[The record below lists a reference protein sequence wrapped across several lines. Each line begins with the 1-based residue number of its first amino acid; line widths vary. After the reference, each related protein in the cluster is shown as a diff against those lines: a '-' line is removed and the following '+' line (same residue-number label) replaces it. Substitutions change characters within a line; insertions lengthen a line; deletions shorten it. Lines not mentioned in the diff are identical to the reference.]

1 MNIFSTYRDYIEVV
15 VEKLIEAG
23 SLPRGLDTARLTA
36 EPPRDPSHGDISTNA
51 AMVLAKPA
59 GMKPRDIAELMAVG
73 LREVVG
79 VSAVEIAGPGFINMR
94 LGDAVWH
101 ECLKEAIGQGA
112 AYGASD
118 HGAGAKVNVEFVS
131 ANPTGPLHIGHAR
144 GTVFGDV
151 LASLLDKAGYDV
163 TREFYINDAGS
174 QVDSLAWAAYWRY
187 LQAIGAEVSE
197 ETIAALTPAGT
208 LEYRGEYLISVGK
221 ALAEKYKDSLAELNE
236 RTGEVEGRAISEW
249 LPEVRTFAIDAMMEL
264 IKADLKSLGVHQDVF
279 TSERKLVEDGMVEAG
294 LKTLEDMGHI
304 YTGVLEPPKGR
315 KPDDW
320 EPRPQT
326 LFRATDFG
334 DDVDRPLKK
343 SDGSWTYFASDI
355 ANHLDKFR
363 RGFTEMID
371 VWGADHAGYIKR
383 MQAAVKAISAGEGAL
398 DVKICQ
404 IVRLMDKGEPMK
416 MSKRAGTFVTLR
428 DLVDEV
434 GQDVVRFHMLTRKN
448 DAQMD
453 FDLTAVTEKTRD
465 NPIFYVQYASARCH
479 SSRRQ
484 ALKYFPNHDMSLQA
498 LAATPISCLTDE
510 SELGLIKMI
519 AGWPRLVEAAADAHE
534 PHRIAYYLYELAAL
548 FHAFWDKG
556 NRNPSFRIVLEDNE
570 TLTMARLVLAQGV
583 QTVIDSGLG
592 IFGIEPVEE
601 MR

>member
-1 MNIFSTYRDYIEVV
+1 MNVFNIYRDRITAVIEDLAGTG
-15 VEKLIEAG
+15 KLPA
-23 SLPRGLDTARLTA
+23 GLDASRLTA

-51 AMVLAKPA
+51 AMILAKPA
-59 GMKPRDIAELMAVG
+59 GMKPRDLADKIAEG
-73 LREVVG
+73 LRGIDG
-79 VSAVEIAGPGFINMR
+79 VASVEIAGPGFINMR
-94 LGDAVWH
+94 LGDTVWH
-101 ECLKEAIGQGA
+101 DSLKAAIAEGA

-118 HGAGAKVNVEFVS
+118 HGAGRKVNVEYVS

-151 LASLLDKAGYDV
+151 LAALLDKAGYDV
-163 TREFYINDAGS
+163 TKEFYINDAGA
-174 QVDSLAWAAYWRY
+174 QVDKLARSAYLRY
-187 LQAIGAEVSE
+187 CEARGRSIGEIPE
-197 ETIAALTPAGT
+197 GLYPGD
-208 LEYRGEYLISVGK
+208 YLKPVGRK
-221 ALAEKYKDSLAELNE
+221 LAELHGDRWLDAPE
-236 RTGEVEGRAISEW
+236 PEW
-249 LPEVRTFAIDAMMEL
+249 LAGIRAFTIDMMMDLVR
-264 IKADLKSLGVHQDVF
+264 ADLAALGVHHDVF
-279 TSERKLVEDGMVEAG
+279 TSERKLVEDGMVDEV

-304 YTGVLEPPKGR
+304 YTGVLEPPKG
-315 KPDDW
+315 KTPEDW

-326 LFRATDFG
+326 LFRAADFG

-363 RGFTEMID
+363 RGFTDMID
-371 VWGADHAGYIKR
+371 VWGADHAGYVKR
-383 MQAAVKAISAGEGAL
+383 MQAAVKAISAGEAAL

-428 DLVDEV
+428 ELVDEV
-434 GQDVVRFHMLTRKN
+434 GPDIVRFHMLTRKN

-453 FDLTAVTEKTRD
+453 FDLTAVVEGGRE
-465 NPIFYVQYASARCH
+465 NPIWYVQYASARCH
-479 SSRRQ
+479 SACAR
-484 ALKYFPNHDMSLQA
+484 ALEQFPGRDISLQT
-498 LAATPISCLTDE
+498 LGETPISCLTDE

-534 PHRIAYYLYELAAL
+534 PHRIAYYLYELAGL
-548 FHAFWDKG
+548 FHGFWDKG
-556 NRNPSFRIVLEDNE
+556 GKDASLKIVQEDNE
-570 TLTMARLVLAQGV
+570 TLTMARLVLVQGV